1 MVESRT
7 ADWKVAGSIPA
18 PASTFSITLFTA
30 RRAKNY
36 IGMGEG
42 KGSDQ
47 NGREVSVRAGTS
59 KAGVQSLQ
67 MHREKGGYL

>member
-18 PASTFSITLFTA
+18 PAPTFSFILFTA
-30 RRAKNY
+30 KRARNY

-47 NGREVSVRAGTS
+47 NGLEVSMRVGTS
-59 KAGVQSLQ
+59 KAGVQSLL
-67 MHREKGGYL
+67 MHREKGG